1 MQGFRISP
9 TKQVLFGIAGVL
21 VFGSIGYGFL
31 IEPYSIGIRHVTIED
46 PVFNS
51 ILGGKRVVQISDLH
65 LCPSCGLEDRVLG
78 ILDEIEPDLL
88 FLTGDYVKWGGDYEA
103 ALGFLSKLKARYGV
117 WAVMGDYD
125 YSRPRKSCGFC
136 HEDGTTKPTQRHRV
150 KFLRNSW
157 ERVELDTG
165 VFWLGGMDEV
175 ALRPFAQ
182 DTDRLPL
189 RGKLPAIVL
198 SHSPLC
204 FDVFSDED
212 KVLLLAGDTH
222 GGQIPLPSK
231 LWGAIGYEK
240 NARYNHG
247 LFEAGQKRMFVS
259 RGVGTSHLPFRLLA
273 QPEIVMIHFR

>member
-1 MQGFRISP
+1 MQGFRISLP
-9 TKQVLFGIAGVL
+9 QKVLFGIAALL

-31 IEPYSIGIRHVTIED
+31 IEPYSIGIQHITIED
-46 PVFNS
+46 PAFKA

-65 LCPSCGLEDRVLG
+65 LSPLCGLEVRVLG

-103 ALGFLSKLKARYGV
+103 ALDFLSKLKARYGV

-136 HEDGTTKPTQRHRV
+136 HEDGTAKPTQRHRV

-157 ERVELDTG
+157 ERVELDNG
-165 VFWLGGMDEV
+165 VLWIGGMDEV
-175 ALRPFAQ
+175 ALRPFPQ
-182 DTDRLPL
+182 DTNRLPIQEN
-189 RGKLPAIVL
+189 LPAIVL
-198 SHSPLC
+198 SHSPLG
-204 FDVFSDED
+204 FDLFGEED

-231 LWGAIGYEK
+231 LWEAIGYEK

-247 LFEAGQKRMFVS
+247 FFEAGRKRMFVS
-259 RGVGTSHLPFRLLA
+259 RGIGTSHMSFRLFTR
-273 QPEIVMIHFR
+273 PEIVMIDFR